1 MGIDRGTQT
10 TDSGG
15 KETDMEER
23 TQAQIWEQSEDTVVR
38 DAWQYVWETIRA
50 ERIGGNSAEWA
61 QSEDAWLL
69 AADFADEIL
78 RVDESEDIAGT
89 DEWNA
94 VVDKCL
100 AEIARLA

>member
-1 MGIDRGTQT
+1 
-10 TDSGG
+10 
-15 KETDMEER
+15 MEER

-78 RVDESEDIAGT
+78 RVDENEDIAGT

-94 VVDKCL
+94 VVDNCL

>member
-1 MGIDRGTQT
+1 MGVDRGTEIP
-10 TDSGG
+10 D
-15 KETDMEER
+15 KEDKDMATQ
-23 TQAQIWEQSEDTVVR
+23 TQAQMWEQ
-38 DAWQYVWETIRA
+38 DAQTREAWARVWETIRA
-50 ERIGGNSAEWA
+50 ARIGGETPEWA

-78 RVDESEDIAGT
+78 RVDENEDIADT

-100 AEIARLA
+100 AEIARLL

>member
-1 MGIDRGTQT
+1 
-10 TDSGG
+10 
-15 KETDMEER
+15 MEER

-38 DAWQYVWETIRA
+38 DAW
-50 ERIGGNSAEWA
+50 
-61 QSEDAWLL
+61 LL

-78 RVDESEDIAGT
+78 RVDENEDIAGT